1 MDDTRAIPLTAAI
14 TDAAEA
20 RYLVRM
26 SGLPVFLAGI
36 ACFFGLLLVDD
47 AVSLAVTTVVG
58 VALIAL
64 GLILR
69 GGASWAVIP
78 TAVLTLG
85 ALGWML
91 FQARALLGLAL
102 IAAPFSPS
110 ALLLMVGLLF
120 QVGVIAMLVVSGL
133 RGWLWLQRQG

>member
-1 MDDTRAIPLTAAI
+1 MADTHPIPLTAAI

-26 SGLPVFLAGI
+26 SGPPVFLAGV
-36 ACFFGLLLVDD
+36 ACFYGLLLVDN
-47 AVSLAVTTVVG
+47 AVLLMVTAGVG
-58 VALIAL
+58 GAMIAL

-69 GGASWAVIP
+69 SGAAWAVIP

-91 FQARALLGLAL
+91 YQAHPLLGLAL
-102 IAAPFSPS
+102 IANF
-110 ALLLMVGLLF
+110 
-120 QVGVIAMLVVSGL
+120 L
-133 RGWLWLQRQG
+133 RWKP